1 MSFIPL
7 TTAEEVLASKIV
19 NCIYQVHK
27 TLGPG
32 LLESIYEV
40 CLCHE
45 PEKNNIQ
52 FQRQVSLPVIYDNIK
67 LDAALR
73 LDVIIEDTVI
83 CEIKAVEE
91 LAPVHQ
97 AQLLSYLKLTKK
109 RLGFLVNFN
118 VPVIK
123 QGIKRVIL

>member
-1 MSFIPL
+1 M
-7 TTAEEVLASKIV
+7 
-19 NCIYQVHK
+19 
-27 TLGPG
+27 
-32 LLESIYEV
+32 
-40 CLCHE
+40 CHE